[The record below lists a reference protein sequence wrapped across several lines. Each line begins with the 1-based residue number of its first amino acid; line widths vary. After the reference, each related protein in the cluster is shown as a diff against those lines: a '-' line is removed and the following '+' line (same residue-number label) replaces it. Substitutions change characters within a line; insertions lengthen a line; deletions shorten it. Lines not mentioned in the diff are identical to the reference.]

1 MEQQQERRLAEM
13 SQNEA
18 AIGGSDVSKK
28 LEEIKEDK
36 GAEAEEENKE
46 TKKETGEVKG
56 QNAGQEKAT
65 KRSQNGKFPHRAQGE
80 NVSNVSDRKR
90 TETSSL
96 KENSVTFSGSTS
108 SEQERDGV
116 QKRGVAVVK

>member
-46 TKKETGEVKG
+46 TKKETKKETVEVKG
-56 QNAGQEKAT
+56 QNVGQEKAT
-65 KRSQNGKFPHRAQGE
+65 KREPKRALL
-80 NVSNVSDRKR
+80 KR
-90 TETSSL
+90 T
-96 KENSVTFSGSTS
+96 V
-108 SEQERDGV
+108 
-116 QKRGVAVVK
+116 